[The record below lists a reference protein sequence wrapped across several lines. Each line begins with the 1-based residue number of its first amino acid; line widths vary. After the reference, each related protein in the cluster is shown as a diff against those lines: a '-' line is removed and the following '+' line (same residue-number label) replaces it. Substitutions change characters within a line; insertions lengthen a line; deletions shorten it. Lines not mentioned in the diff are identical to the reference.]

1 MIGGGEWEEGEV
13 VQEGEN
19 RKLKKSLEAMKK
31 FNHNQIYIL
40 NEGI

>member
-1 MIGGGEWEEGEV
+1 MIGGGECKKGEV

-40 NEGI
+40 DKGI